1 VTGLLRSVFAKTL
14 WDHRRTWLGWGIGLL
29 AVVLV
34 YVGPFDQYREQG
46 ILDVD
51 LDFPLYQA
59 LGFQDLASPEGY
71 LDATVF
77 GLLGPLLVI
86 MAAVVAGARSIAGDE
101 EAGTL
106 DLLLAHPVS
115 RTRVV
120 VERFA
125 ALLVAMAWLGLI
137 VWGATALTVRAADM
151 GIPLDRVTAAA
162 GALALLGLT
171 FGTLALALGAVTGRR
186 ALVLGVTAA
195 VAVAAYLA
203 NTLALQ
209 FEALEPA
216 RYASPFY
223 HAFGAD
229 PLRTGFDPVGIGTLA
244 ALALVILAVA
254 IWGFNRRDV
263 AV

>member
-1 VTGLLRSVFAKTL
+1 MASLLRSVFAKTL
-14 WDHRRTWLGWGIGLL
+14 WDHGRTWLWWGIGLL
-29 AVVLV
+29 AMVLV
-34 YVGPFDQYREQG
+34 YVAPFDQYREQG

-51 LDFPLYQA
+51 VDIGLYRA
-59 LGFQDLASPEGY
+59 LGIQDLASPEGY

-115 RTRVV
+115 RTRLV

-125 ALLVAMAWLGLI
+125 ALIVAMVWLGLV
-137 VWGATALTVRAADM
+137 VWGSSLLAVGAADM
-151 GIPLDRVTAAA
+151 GIAAERLAAA
-162 GALALLGLT
+162 VVALTLLGLV
-171 FGTLALALGAVTGRR
+171 FGTLSLALGALTGRR
-186 ALVLGVTAA
+186 ALVLGITAA

-203 NTLALQ
+203 DNLALQ

-216 RYASPFY
+216 RFASPFHY
-223 HAFGAD
+223 AFGAD
-229 PLRTGFDPVGIGTLA
+229 PLRTGFDLGDLGVLA
-244 ALALVILAVA
+244 GLSLLLVAVA
-254 IWGFNRRDV
+254 LWGFNRRDV